1 MDIVAARCI
10 ICHSLELVAQQ
21 RQDRAGWQVIVD
33 RMDTYGVP
41 IPPEDKK
48 VILDYLSEHLGP

>member
-1 MDIVAARCI
+1 
-10 ICHSLELVAQQ
+10 
-21 RQDRAGWQVIVD
+21 VD